1 MHGCSSMVVCGLPLP
16 NESTLLHT
24 DLRPPVRW
32 RTTSNQLGFETESL
46 IGRPDVERKT
56 KPTRCRD
63 ARRQAMRQAMRAR
76 AIASLARLSLL
87 GTRETASSTWKGA
100 MRGEKGTEER
110 QETHA
115 GRLGG
120 SLVGLHGVREL
131 DKDALQAVHVALKVN
146 AVIVASKFGAYLL
159 SGSSAMLAESV
170 HSLADVANQWL
181 LRVGILQSLQKPD
194 QKHPY
199 GYGRDR
205 FVWSLVSAVGI
216 FCCGAGVSFVH
227 GMHSLVQPSHLEHL
241 HLGMGVL
248 GVSFVA
254 ESYSMAVALRTMVRG
269 AKKRSMPLLYYIA
282 RGSDPTTVAVLAE
295 DLAAVLGA
303 GVALLAL
310 IWTNYTNNSMY
321 DAIGSIVVGSLL
333 AGVAVYLILNNRSY
347 LLGRS
352 MNRQSL
358 NRVLDTLWKDPVV
371 KGVFDPKT
379 EELAPGIFRFKAEID
394 FNGERVVEN
403 YLRRVGKTQLVDR
416 MEHCVHTG
424 VEKQY
429 EKFLLDYGKDI
440 VDALGDEVDRL
451 EREIKHV
458 EPGVRHVDLE
468 VH

>member
-1 MHGCSSMVVCGLPLP
+1 
-16 NESTLLHT
+16 
-24 DLRPPVRW
+24 
-32 RTTSNQLGFETESL
+32 
-46 IGRPDVERKT
+46 
-56 KPTRCRD
+56 
-63 ARRQAMRQAMRAR
+63 MRAR
-76 AIASLARLSLL
+76 AIASLARLSSSRM
-87 GTRETASSTWKGA
+87 REMASASS
-100 MRGEKGTEER
+100 KGTPWREEPAEER
-110 QETHA
+110 QKA
-115 GRLGG
+115 SVGRLGA
-120 SLVGLHGVREL
+120 SLAGLHGVREL
-131 DKDALQAVHVALKVN
+131 DKDALEAVHVALKVN

-227 GMHSLVQPSHLEHL
+227 GMHSLVQPSELQHL

-254 ESYSMAVALRTMVRG
+254 ESYSMAVALRTMARG
-269 AKKRSMPLLYYIA
+269 ARKRSMPLMYYIA

-295 DLAAVLGA
+295 DLAAVLGV

-310 IWTNYTNNSMY
+310 IWTNYTNNPVF

-403 YLRRVGKTQLVDR
+403 YLRRVGKTQLIDR
-416 MEHCVHTG
+416 MEQCAHLGGGKLH
-424 VEKQY
+424 